1 MIGSLRLRLMVAVA
15 APMAVVAALDAWTTF
30 RAAEDTARI
39 VQERMLVGAARF
51 IGEQVHLEEGVVQ
64 ADIPPAALELFA
76 SPSRDHV
83 FYRIASADHQTLA
96 GYFDLAEPG
105 QRLPGE
111 SVQFYDTALR
121 DRQVHAVAF
130 EQPVFSAP
138 QKGPVLIQIGQTL
151 DGRRAL
157 AREIWAASIGGH
169 VALLL
174 LGVVVL
180 WFAMRLWLRPLLELR
195 DQFARHA
202 PGALVPL
209 DASRTPDELQPL
221 VKVVNEYVGRLD
233 AHMSA
238 HERFI
243 ADASHQLRTPLTVLN
258 TQVSYALQA
267 RDGRASDMALA
278 AIRQSVQHG
287 IRLVNQLLTVDRVRA
302 RRPAALPEVDLVQTV
317 AAVLDAHATHAQQR
331 GIDLGLEGGDA
342 TLVVR
347 ADPVLLFEMISNL
360 VDNAVRYT
368 QHGGTVTAKVT
379 SRGGETLV
387 EVVDD
392 GPGIPVEAREL
403 VFQRFHRLDNSRSDG
418 SGLGLS
424 IVRDVA
430 GHCGAQVE
438 LDAPAQHRGLLARV
452 RFPAC
457 HDVAGAGAPVLLAS
471 SSG

>member
-1 MIGSLRLRLMVAVA
+1 MIGSLRLRLVVAVA
-15 APMAVVAALDAWTTF
+15 VPMAVVAALDAWTTY
-30 RAAEDTARI
+30 RAAEVTARI

-51 IGEQVHLEEGVVQ
+51 IGEQVRLEEGVVQ
-64 ADIPPAALELFA
+64 AEIPPAALELFA
-76 SPSRDHV
+76 SPSRDLV
-83 FYRIASADHQTLA
+83 FYRIASDDGQTLA
-96 GYFDLAEPG
+96 GYFDLPQPAH
-105 QRLPGE
+105 RLGAE
-111 SVQFYDTALR
+111 SVQFYDTTLR
-121 DRQVHAVAF
+121 NRQVHAVAF
-130 EQPVFSAP
+130 EQPVFSEP
-138 QKGPVLIQIGQTL
+138 HKGPVLIQIGQTL
-151 DGRRAL
+151 DGRKAL

-169 VALLL
+169 VAMLL
-174 LGVVVL
+174 LGMVVL
-180 WFAMRLWLRPLLELR
+180 WFAMRMWMQPLLELR
-195 DQFARHA
+195 DQLARRTPGTLA
-202 PGALVPL
+202 PLEAAG
-209 DASRTPDELQPL
+209 TPDELQPL
-221 VKVVNEYVGRLD
+221 VQVVNEYVGRLD

-267 RDGRASDMALA
+267 RDGRAAEMALA
-278 AIRQSVQHG
+278 AIKQSVEHG
-287 IRLVNQLLTVDRVRA
+287 IRLVNQLLTVDKVRA

-317 AAVLDAHATHAQQR
+317 AEVLEAHATLAQQR

-342 TLVVR
+342 ALSVR

-368 QHGGTVTAKVT
+368 QPGGIVTATVA
-379 SRGGETLV
+379 SRGGEALV

-418 SGLGLS
+418 SGLGLA

-430 GHCGAQVE
+430 LHCGARVE
-438 LDAPAQHRGLLARV
+438 LDTPAQHPGLLARV

-457 HDVAGAGAPVLLAS
+457 HDAAPAAALEAS